1 MDACKFDDMMRDMFW
16 KDIIYEIIS
25 NMNPWDIDITH
36 LASRYAKKVE
46 DIEKTEFKTPANV
59 IIVSSVLLRMKAD
72 IIASIN
78 FNPEEYRDDKV
89 DDVDFISLDDFDPT
103 LFADI
108 PEEESAELVDW
119 QAISLA
125 VKPKRVPRRRVTAF
139 ELISAIQEVLEDKK
153 IKEYE
158 KKNKKEKRFMK
169 VEVKRDRGKIIE
181 ETYLR
186 IMDILS
192 NKNIVLFSEITNN
205 REEVIST
212 LVSLL
217 HLSYKQK
224 LKLKQEKL
232 FDEIFIKAA

>member
-1 MDACKFDDMMRDMFW
+1 MMNDLFW

-25 NMNPWDIDITH
+25 NMNPWDIDIAQ
-36 LASRYAKKVE
+36 LANGYAKKVE

-78 FNPEEYRDDKV
+78 FNPNEYRDDEGS
-89 DDVDFISLDDFDPT
+89 DVDFISLDEFDPT
-103 LFADI
+103 LFADM
-108 PEEESAELVDW
+108 PDEEGAELVDW

-153 IKEYE
+153 IKECT
-158 KKNKKEKRFMK
+158 KKNKKEKRVME

-192 NKNIVLFSEITNN
+192 NKNIVLFSEITDN

-217 HLSYKQK
+217 HLSHKQK

>member
-1 MDACKFDDMMRDMFW
+1 MDTREFDDMMKDMFW

-25 NMNPWDIDITH
+25 NMNPWDIDIAQ
-36 LASRYAKKVE
+36 LAGRYAKKVE
-46 DIEKTEFKTPANV
+46 DIEKTDFKIPANV

-72 IIASIN
+72 VIASMN
-78 FNPEEYRDDKV
+78 FKPEEYRDDNG
-89 DDVDFISLDDFDPT
+89 DDVDFISLDYFDPM
-103 LFADI
+103 LFADV
-108 PEEESAELVDW
+108 PEEMSAEIVDW
-119 QAISLA
+119 QAVSLA
-125 VKPKRVPRRRVTAF
+125 VKPRRVPKRRVTAF

-153 IKEYE
+153 TREY
-158 KKNKKEKRFMK
+158 KKKKKERVLE
-169 VEVKRDRGKIIE
+169 VEVSRDMEKIIE

-192 NKNIVLFSEITNN
+192 NKNIVLFSEITDN

-212 LVSLL
+212 LISLL

-224 LKLKQEKL
+224 LKLRQEKL